1 LQKGVE
7 ECRKVINMVI
17 LRLPEEI
24 DKIRASSHIVAE
36 ILSILRERI
45 APGITTADL
54 DRLSEELARKKG
66 AKPAFKGY
74 KGYPYSLCISVN
86 SEVVHGMPSGRV
98 LIPGDIVSLDFGV
111 NYKGYY
117 GDAAITVPVGQVSGE
132 AMRLIETTE
141 KGLYQGIKE
150 ARTGNRLGDISA
162 AIQRSAEAEGF
173 SVVRDFVGHGIG
185 KSLHEEPQIPNFG
198 VKGRGIELKSGMVL
212 AIEPMVNE
220 GTYKVRVLD
229 NGWTVVTQDGKL
241 SAHFEHSVAITEN
254 GPDILS
260 VVH

>member
-1 LQKGVE
+1 LQSDVE
-7 ECRKVINMVI
+7 RCGRVVNMVI
-17 LRLPEEI
+17 VKLPEEI
-24 DKIRASSHIVAE
+24 NKMRASNHIVAE
-36 ILSILRERI
+36 ILSLLKERI
-45 APGITTADL
+45 KPGVTTADL
-54 DRLSEELARKKG
+54 DRMSEELARKKG

-74 KGYPYSLCISVN
+74 KGYPFSLCISVN
-86 SEVVHGMPSGRV
+86 SEVVHGMPSNRI

-111 NYKGYY
+111 YHKGYY
-117 GDAAITVPVGQVSGE
+117 GDAAITVPVGHISEE
-132 AMRLIETTE
+132 ATRLIKATE
-141 KGLYQGIKE
+141 QGLYQGIKE
-150 ARTGNRLGDISA
+150 AIAGNRLGNVSA
-162 AIQRSAEAEGF
+162 AIQHCVETAGF

-185 KSLHEEPQIPNFG
+185 KNLHEEPQIPNFG
-198 VKGRGIELKSGMVL
+198 LKGRGIELKTGMVL

-260 VVH
+260 VLH

>member
-1 LQKGVE
+1 MQKGVE

-24 DKIRASSHIVAE
+24 DKIRASNHIVAE
-36 ILSILRERI
+36 ILSILKERI

-54 DRLSEELARKKG
+54 DRMSEELARKKG

-117 GDAAITVPVGQVSGE
+117 GDAAITVPVGQISGE

-141 KGLYQGIKE
+141 KGLYHGIKE
-150 ARTGNRLGDISA
+150 ARAGNRLGDISA
-162 AIQRSAEAEGF
+162 AIQRSAETAGF

-185 KSLHEEPQIPNFG
+185 KNLHEEPQIPNFG
-198 VKGRGIELKSGMVL
+198 VKGRGIELKKGMVL